1 MKTSI
6 TRMGGCATGWFKK
19 YFGKN
24 MVRGEISVEENG
36 GLGGGEGDGKMAIWI
51 NFRKYMKRPWHFRKR
66 KQMSGTM

>member
-36 GLGGGEGDGKMAIWI
+36 GLGGGEGDG
-51 NFRKYMKRPWHFRKR
+51 RY
-66 KQMSGTM
+66 